1 MIGRDVMPEKMHI
14 KLTREK
20 NNLEYCGTKAAGL
33 FELEGMG
40 IPIPKFYVIPVS
52 FFQQFCASVH
62 VGSLYE
68 FYQHTTY
75 DSAIYQKCFD
85 RKNIWVDCNE
95 LADINGRV
103 IVRSSA
109 VPQEKTQKE
118 DFSSKVSGV
127 FESVIVDNLSEIG
140 NVILAVWQ
148 SVYSEEAYK
157 KLHVFQPEFEMKGM
171 AIVVQQY
178 IEPVISGIV
187 HTYSD
192 KISVDWV
199 EGSQEEILQGREQ
212 GQEIEVY
219 LSGYGEMI
227 LRGKESSIKFILEHS
242 WRRVLRNLFD
252 LSIKIQNKRCFE
264 QEIEWV
270 YDGNS
275 VWIVQCQKLL
285 K

>member
-1 MIGRDVMPEKMHI
+1 MAEKMRI

-20 NNLEYCGTKAAGL
+20 NDLKYCGTKAAGL
-33 FELEGMG
+33 FELEEMG
-40 IPIPKFYVIPVS
+40 IPIPKFYVVPVS
-52 FFQQFCASVH
+52 FFKKFCSSVH
-62 VGSLYE
+62 AGSLYD

-75 DSAIYQKCFD
+75 DNAIYQKCFAGQ
-85 RKNIWVDCNE
+85 NILVDCNE
-95 LADINGRV
+95 LADMNGRF

-127 FESVIVDNLSEIG
+127 FESFIADNFNEIG
-140 NVILAVWQ
+140 DMILAVWQ

-157 KLHVFQPEFEMKGM
+157 KLRVFQPEFEMNGM

-192 KISVDWV
+192 KICVDWI

-212 GQEIEVY
+212 GWEIEVY
-219 LSGYGEMI
+219 LSDFGEII
-227 LRGKESSIKFILEHS
+227 LRGKEDSIKFVAECS
-242 WRRVLRNLFD
+242 WRKIIRKLLD
-252 LSIKIQNKRCFE
+252 LSIKIHEKRCFE
-264 QEIEWV
+264 QELEWV

-275 VWIVQCQKLL
+275 VWIVQSQRLL

>member
-1 MIGRDVMPEKMHI
+1 MIGRDSMAEKMHI

-20 NNLEYCGTKAAGL
+20 NNLEYCGTKADGL
-33 FELEGMG
+33 FELEEMG

-52 FFQQFCASVH
+52 FFQRFCSSVH
-62 VGSLYE
+62 AGSLYE
-68 FYQHTTY
+68 FYQHTTF
-75 DSAIYQKCFD
+75 DSAIYQKCFEGQ
-85 RKNIWVDCNE
+85 NIWVDCNE
-95 LADINGRV
+95 LADINGRF

-109 VPQEKTQKE
+109 VPQEKTQNE
-118 DFSSKVSGV
+118 VFSSRVSGV
-127 FESVIVDNLSEIG
+127 FESFIADNFGEIG
-140 NVILAVWQ
+140 DMILAVWR

-187 HTYSD
+187 HAYSD
-192 KISVDWV
+192 KIFVDWI

-219 LSGYGEMI
+219 LSDFGEII
-227 LRGKESSIKFILEHS
+227 LRGKEGSIKFATECS
-242 WRRVLRNLFD
+242 WRRIFRKLFD
-252 LSIKIQNKRCFE
+252 LSIKIQKKRCFE

-275 VWIVQCQKLL
+275 VWIVQSQRLL